1 MGTESSTCADVSS
14 VDGATTSETVATTP
28 LAIAM
33 LLSPQRT
40 QVDEPGVLVHETDLP
55 APAATDPGVTVAE
68 EKSVAG

>member
-1 MGTESSTCADVSS
+1 
-14 VDGATTSETVATTP
+14 
-28 LAIAM
+28 M